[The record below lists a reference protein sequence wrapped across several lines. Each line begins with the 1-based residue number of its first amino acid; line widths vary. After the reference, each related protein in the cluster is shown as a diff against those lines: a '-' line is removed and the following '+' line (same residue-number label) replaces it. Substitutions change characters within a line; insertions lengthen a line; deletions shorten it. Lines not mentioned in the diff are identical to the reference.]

1 MAAKHVGKAIL
12 GLVVF
17 PLLADCGAARPAAK
31 PSGKASPTC
40 DLDLKSPAT
49 IMKADLRFERKLQE
63 RVKGALA
70 AGVRLGELGAKVE
83 EDVTTA
89 CSKLAKELGASE
101 KDITPKQSGPG
112 KEAEAACT
120 AAVKMIGKVKK
131 KLGADTTWTAEIE
144 PPACEVPLDAV
155 VDCVA
160 ECDTD
165 IKEKDL
171 KADCVGGKASGKC
184 AGSCGGTC
192 TLTKG
197 GPKCEGSCAGSC
209 DGKCDSDIKGSCDGK
224 CEGKCDGKESKAK
237 CDGVCEGKCQGKVKA
252 SCSGKCEGSCN
263 ARCEMTAKTECPG
276 TCTGECS
283 VDFKEPKCTGTPQ
296 LPEAKS
302 ECKASCGVK
311 VNQELD
317 CKPAKVVIK
326 LSGNKADT
334 QAATN
339 LKRALEIHVP
349 ALAMVALRMQESLSE
364 LTSSVAASLKGV
376 QSAVTEGGP
385 AAQKVGGCIATS
397 LESEADAAASIKLS
411 VKASASVTAAAGGD

>member
-31 PSGKASPTC
+31 PAAKATAAC
-40 DLDLKSPAT
+40 DLDLKSPAA
-49 IMKADLRFERKLQE
+49 IMKADLRLERKLQE
-63 RVKGALA
+63 RVKAALA
-70 AGVRLGELGAKVE
+70 GGVRLGELGAKVE
-83 EDVTTA
+83 EEVTTA

-101 KDITPKQSGPG
+101 KDIIPKQAGPG
-112 KEAEAACT
+112 KEAEAACA

-131 KLGADTTWTAEIE
+131 KLGDTTLAVEME
-144 PPACEVPLDAV
+144 PPACEVPLDSV

-171 KADCVGGKASGKC
+171 KAECVGGKASGRC
-184 AGSCGGTC
+184 SGQCGGTC
-192 TLTKG
+192 TLMKG

-209 DGKCDSDIKGSCDGK
+209 DGKCDSDIKGSCA
-224 CEGKCDGKESKAK
+224 GKCDGKCDGKDSKTK
-237 CDGVCEGKCQGKVKA
+237 CAGVCEGKCDGKVKA
-252 SCSGKCEGSCN
+252 SCSGKCEGACD
-263 ARCEMTAKTECPG
+263 ARCEMTGKAECPG
-276 TCTGECS
+276 TCTGECN

-296 LPEAKS
+296 LPEAKR

-311 VNQELD
+311 VNQELV
-317 CKPAKVVIK
+317 CAPAKVVVK
-326 LSGNKADT
+326 LTGKADT
-334 QAATN
+334 HAATN
-339 LKRALEIHVP
+339 LKRALEANLP
-349 ALAMVALRMQESLSE
+349 ALAKVTLRMQEALSE
-364 LTSSVAASLKGV
+364 ATSSVAASLKGV
-376 QSAVTEGGP
+376 QSDLKDGGA
-385 AAQKVGGCIATS
+385 AAQEVGGCIAAT